1 MARKKKLNRSRIAR
15 EAEKQLIYWKG
26 KSFNKVDSYLL
37 FQDFG
42 EIIKSQ
48 GRKAD
53 KWRRADGKLFYT
65 SNAQIQRDLQSKK
78 DRLQSGIVTT
88 ESSFVSNKD
97 NTFEGQVKAK
107 GMFDLAELFQDSA
120 FNRYKVS
127 VMLPDYKNV
136 RGAKRGL
143 QAIMNFESDIIDE
156 VMAYSPDMGMKVR
169 FEYFPTIST
178 KLKKIMIY
186 LTPVTPSVA
195 KKSIADF
202 LRENKTT
209 IRKYKDVI
217 IDISFS

>member
-37 FQDFG
+37 FQQFG

-53 KWRRADGKLFYT
+53 KWRRADGKPFYT
-65 SNAQIQRDLQSKK
+65 SNAQIQRDLQAAK
-78 DRLQSGIVTT
+78 DRLRSGIITT

-97 NTFEGQVKAK
+97 RSFEGQVKAK

-127 VMLPDYKNV
+127 VMLPNYKNV

-143 QAIMNFESDIIDE
+143 QAIMNFEADIIDE
-156 VMAYSPDMGMKVR
+156 VMAYMPDMGIKVR

-178 KLKKIMIY
+178 KLRKIMIY
-186 LTPVTPSVA
+186 LTPISDKT
-195 KKSIADF
+195 IQQF
-202 LRENKTT
+202 LKENVTT